1 MTSGVC
7 QWVFNKLLLEDEM
20 DMFDCIH
27 FVGSE
32 TEADCFEPL
41 SRYWYA
47 DDPID
52 EQAERARDMLDEH
65 GLCVSCYTLDSNFA
79 AYDQDAFDETVAD
92 CMLGL
97 DIAETLG
104 TDTIRLD
111 PKSALPDEHQANPDL
126 DYILERVAEGMQQ
139 VTDAAADRG
148 ITVGV
153 ENHGRL
159 LGRMEQVARMVKLV
173 DRDNFGVNLDYSN
186 FRIVFGQHHIEA
198 TRLLAPHVVHVHAK
212 DNCLSDTEPENAEE
226 EGWRKTLAE
235 DSIEWFHPCVA
246 GTGDM
251 ELTKVFSILRDADY
265 DGTISLEVS
274 LPDDIFGSVREGVA
288 NINRIIDG
296 IEEG

>member
-1 MTSGVC
+1 MNSGVC
-7 QWVFNKLLLEDEM
+7 QWVFNNLLTANEM
-20 DMFDCIH
+20 DMFDCIE
-27 FVGSE
+27 FVGAE

-52 EQAERARDMLDEH
+52 EQAERARRLLDRHELH
-65 GLCVSCYTLDSNFA
+65 VSCYTLDSNFA
-79 AYDQDAFDETVAD
+79 AYDEDTFDETVAD
-92 CMLGL
+92 CILAL
-97 DIAETLG
+97 DIAEILE

-111 PKSALPDEHQANPDL
+111 PKSTLPEVHQANPDL
-126 DYILERVAEGMQQ
+126 DFILERVCEGMQL
-139 VTDAAADRG
+139 VADVAADRG

-159 LGRMEQVARMVKLV
+159 LGRREQVARMVQLV

-186 FRIVFGQHHIEA
+186 FRIVFGQDHIEA
-198 TRLLAPHVVHVHAK
+198 TRELAPHVVHVHAK
-212 DNCLSDTEPENAEE
+212 DNCLSKTEPENAEE

-235 DSIEWFHPCVA
+235 DAVEWFHPCVA

-251 ELTKVFSILRDADY
+251 DLPKVFSIVRDAGY

-288 NINRIIDG
+288 NINRIIAE